1 MNYFESFNEDEAIS
15 LTVVTGNNLNKQKI
29 KKGVV
34 IN

>member
-1 MNYFESFNEDEAIS
+1 MNYFDSFNEDEAIS
-15 LTVVTGNNLNKQKI
+15 LTVVTGNNLNAQKN